1 MHLMLYAFN
10 AMTKLCH
17 GQAGLAGLSS
27 RSDPLVEA
35 RAALPVVHA
44 SCRTAFGLAVRACT
58 YLDGRCH
65 RAAANM
71 VSTTA
76 LIRLSPVSL
85 RKNGREPQ

>member
-1 MHLMLYAFN
+1 
-10 AMTKLCH
+10 MT
-17 GQAGLAGLSS
+17 SISTRPS
-27 RSDPLVEA
+27 RLI
-35 RAALPVVHA
+35 
-44 SCRTAFGLAVRACT
+44 GLAVRTCT

-65 RAAANM
+65 RAATSM